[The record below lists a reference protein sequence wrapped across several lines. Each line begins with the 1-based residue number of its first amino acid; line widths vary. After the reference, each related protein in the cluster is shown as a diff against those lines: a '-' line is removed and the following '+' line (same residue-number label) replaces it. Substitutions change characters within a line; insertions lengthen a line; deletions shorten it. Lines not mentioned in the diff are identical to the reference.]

1 MLFCPR
7 AARAEKR
14 VSAREIVRKLPGAWT
29 GPGSAR
35 KLEIAR
41 SWDIEVQ
48 VRAISSVVERLLHT
62 QEVAGSNPASR
73 TILDCPGWRET
84 CRVVYNLLP
93 IRGLALHRFVG
104 LSTGLDSTRHARDNF
119 MSLFCSSRHS
129 HTNWISR
136 DGPERVG
143 ERAIFRNVYF
153 SLTSIVPKDAG
164 CSAVAGCPDTG

>member
-1 MLFCPR
+1 VLFCPR
-7 AARAEKR
+7 TARAEKR

-84 CRVVYNLLP
+84 CRV
-93 IRGLALHRFVG
+93 GATFS
-104 LSTGLDSTRHARDNF
+104 LSEGWLSVASSVCRQGWRAPPRTRQFYESILQFAPF
-119 MSLFCSSRHS
+119 A
-129 HTNWISR
+129 TNWISPGAPSASENGR
-136 DGPERVG
+136 SFVTFTFP
-143 ERAIFRNVYF
+143 
-153 SLTSIVPKDAG
+153 SLR
-164 CSAVAGCPDTG
+164 